1 MIYEAGIH
9 IYSLFLFSEPL
20 YWPIFA
26 VAIAAAVIASQAMVS
41 ATFSIVKQ
49 SMDLSCFPT
58 VKVVHT
64 SSNVPEVNW
73 VLMIAAI
80 VVTAAFQST
89 NKLGNA
95 YGMTCLH
102 L

>member
-1 MIYEAGIH
+1 M
-9 IYSLFLFSEPL
+9 

-64 SSNVPEVNW
+64 SSKVVGQVYVPEVNW